1 MWGSF
6 EKGNQSKMFLS
17 NKSSWKRNVLRIFTF
32 DNLNRHFLSF
42 RQTSYATFTLYNVVN
57 VFLVSHIRS
66 TPPDLLRKKCSE
78 NMQQTYRR
86 TPMSKGDFDKVT
98 KKLYWNCTLAWL
110 FSSKFTVYFQ
120 NTFSQEH
127 LWKAASIICCSS
139 PFYISH

>member
-1 MWGSF
+1 MPQFTETSHQKVLPTCLTEDDKCG
-6 EKGNQSKMFLS
+6 EVSKKETKVKCFSVTKALEREMFS
-17 NKSSWKRNVLRIFTF
+17 GVFTF
-32 DNLNRHFLSF
+32 DNLNRHFLSC

-98 KKLYWNCTLAWL
+98 KKLY
-110 FSSKFTVYFQ
+110 
-120 NTFSQEH
+120 
-127 LWKAASIICCSS
+127 
-139 PFYISH
+139 